1 MDVQCRRCPYY
12 DKVKDKLQYGRI
24 ILGFCRLRQKH
35 ITDMTINKLQC
46 KDRAV
51 ITLEKKE
58 TTDSAATNSDQAS
71 LSSP

>member
-1 MDVQCRRCPYY
+1 MNVQCRRCPYY

-35 ITDMTINKLQC
+35 ITDMTINKPQC
-46 KDRAV
+46 KDRAI

-58 TTDSAATNSDQAS
+58 TTDSAATSSDQAS